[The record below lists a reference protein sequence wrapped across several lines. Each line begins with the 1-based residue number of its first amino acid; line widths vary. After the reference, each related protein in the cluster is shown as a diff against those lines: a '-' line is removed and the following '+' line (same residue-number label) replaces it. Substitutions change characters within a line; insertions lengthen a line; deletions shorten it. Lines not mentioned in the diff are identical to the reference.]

1 MKHLDFNKN
10 PTIEFWAQACGKNCE
25 KWIYEI

>member
-1 MKHLDFNKN
+1 MKHLDLDKN
-10 PTIEFWAQACGKNCE
+10 PTVEFWAQACGKNCE